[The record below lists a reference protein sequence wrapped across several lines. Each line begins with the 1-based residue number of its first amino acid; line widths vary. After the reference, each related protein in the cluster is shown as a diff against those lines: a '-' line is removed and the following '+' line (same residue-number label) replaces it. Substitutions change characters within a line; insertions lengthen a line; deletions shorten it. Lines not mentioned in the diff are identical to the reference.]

1 MVIANAVAALAEISE
16 NSKNVVLDLTPQ
28 TVRTLLTAL
37 NDCTEYVFDIVFWH
51 YIRWGQIFILDSLAN
66 YEPKS
71 EKEATQNAERIMPRL
86 AHANSAVVLSAVKV
100 IMKMLRYIKNKE
112 VNQAIS
118 RKLAAPLGKEWFSSL
133 LIQQLHS

>member
-1 MVIANAVAALAEISE
+1 M
-16 NSKNVVLDLTPQ
+16 
-28 TVRTLLTAL
+28 
-37 NDCTEYVFDIVFWH
+37 
-51 YIRWGQIFILDSLAN
+51 DSLAT

-71 EKEATQNAERIMPRL
+71 EKEATQNAERILPRL

-118 RKLAAPLGKEWFSSL
+118 RKLAAPLGKKIFFNYLFNSYTL
-133 LIQQLHS
+133 KF